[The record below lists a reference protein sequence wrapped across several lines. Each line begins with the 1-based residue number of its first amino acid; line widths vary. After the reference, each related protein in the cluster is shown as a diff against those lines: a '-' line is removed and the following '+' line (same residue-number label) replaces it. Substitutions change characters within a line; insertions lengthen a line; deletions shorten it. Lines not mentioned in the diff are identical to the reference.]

1 MYTQRHDMLGS
12 ASNATTSNPVLTAD
26 YRDMSLSIQT
36 STGSA
41 SNITVQ
47 GSNADGLTSAIAE
60 ASWSNLTVIPA
71 SGVQTVDPSIRW
83 MRVIRDTIA
92 VSAASNT
99 TVTLQ
104 GKALS

>member
-1 MYTQRHDMLGS
+1 MYTRRYDLLGS
-12 ASNATTSNPVLTAD
+12 ADSAFTSRAIMVAD
-26 YRDMSLSIQT
+26 FRDMSLSIQS
-36 STGSA
+36 STASA

-47 GSNADGLTSAIAE
+47 GSNAEGFATAIAN
-60 ASWSNLTVIPA
+60 ATWSNLTVIA
-71 SGVQTVDPSIRW
+71 TQGIQTIDPGIRW
-83 MRVIRDTIA
+83 IRAIRDGIA